1 MTIVTHQS
9 LHRVVARFLLR
20 GLLVLL
26 IASVMVALTGWAVLA
41 IYYGDSH
48 TSSLQTL
55 LAAGFGLV
63 GCATLL
69 GIWYK
74 PWRRGLLAI
83 YIVLFVAVL
92 GWWFNIEASNNRI
105 WQAEV
110 AKLPYATIE
119 GDIVTMHNIRNFDYR
134 SETDFTP
141 AYYTKAYDLSK
152 LDSVDFFMVYWMG
165 PAVAH
170 AIVSFGFGGQ
180 DYLAISIEARKEEGE
195 GYSTIKGFFR
205 QYEQIHIVA
214 DERDIIRLRTNYRK
228 DPPEDV
234 YRYRLQA
241 SPEQA
246 RQFFLEYVKTINEE
260 KEHPSFYNTLTAN
273 CTNVI
278 WKHAHVFPGRIPF
291 SWKLLVSGYAP
302 EYLYEMGQL
311 DTSLP
316 FDELTRQGYINPVA
330 QALGEGTDF
339 SQSIRAE

>member
-1 MTIVTHQS
+1 MTIVPRQS
-9 LHRVVARFLLR
+9 LYIIVPKLLVRV
-20 GLLVLL
+20 LLVLFV
-26 IASVMVALTGWAVLA
+26 ASVMVALTGWAVLA
-41 IYYGDSH
+41 IYYGDSQ
-48 TSSLQTL
+48 TSLLQTL
-55 LAAGFGLV
+55 LAIGFALV
-63 GCATLL
+63 GGTTLV
-69 GIWYK
+69 GIWFK
-74 PWRRGLLAI
+74 RWRRGLLAI

-92 GWWFNIEASNNRI
+92 GWWFNIEASTDRI

-119 GDIVTMHNIRNFDYR
+119 GDIVTMHNIRNFNYR

-141 AYYTKAYDLSK
+141 AYYTKAYDLTK

-214 DERDIIRLRTNYRK
+214 DERDVIRLRTNYRK

-234 YRYRLQA
+234 YRYRLQVP
-241 SPEQA
+241 PESV

-260 KEHPSFYNTLTAN
+260 KERPSFYNTLTAN
-273 CTNVI
+273 CTNVV
-278 WKHAHVFPGRIPF
+278 WKHAHIFPERIPF
-291 SWKLLVSGYAP
+291 SWKLLASGYTT
-302 EYLYEMGQL
+302 EYLYEMGRL

-316 FDELTRQGYINPVA
+316 FAELTQRGYINPVA
-330 QALGEGTDF
+330 QTLDDATDF
-339 SQSIRAE
+339 SQRIRSE